1 MRQCVEYVKQ
11 KVLHKYNMVNVTAVT
26 QKAKRVPLKAFG

>member
-26 QKAKRVPLKAFG
+26 QKIPLKAFG